1 MRGLVA
7 SLKSRDVWL
16 LVAGLSFRYACHAAM
31 LLMALLAERRPAPSL
46 PDAVLSLI
54 PYLAWLDRWNYLVWL
69 ACYLPPA
76 VALALVDFRRFLR
89 FLVAGGVLSLLRG
102 LCILATGLGPVHGPD
117 VNAGISLSAVLATWF
132 QLLNPLASL
141 VGEAAQ
147 VHLTKD
153 LFFSGHTATT
163 FLVVLYAWRH
173 RRLRWWALAG
183 HVLVVTTVFLSHLH
197 YTIDVLGAYAF
208 TLAVYALFEW
218 RAVPPPAVSATL
230 RA

>member
-1 MRGLVA
+1 MRRVIV
-7 SLKSRDVWL
+7 SLRSRDLWL

-46 PDAVLSLI
+46 PDAVLSVV
-54 PYLAWLDRWNYLVWL
+54 PYLPSVDRWNFLIWL

-76 VALALVDFRRFLR
+76 LALALVDFKRFLR
-89 FLVAGGVLSLLRG
+89 FLAAGGLLSLLRG
-102 LCILATGLGPVHGPD
+102 LCILATGLGPVHGQD
-117 VNAGISLSAVLATWF
+117 VNAGMSLSAVFATWF

-141 VGEAAQ
+141 IGQAAQ

-173 RRLRWWALAG
+173 PRLRWWAVAG
-183 HVLVVTTVFLSHLH
+183 HLLVVATVFFSHLH

-208 TLAVYALFEW
+208 TLAVYAIFEW
-218 RAVPPPAVSATL
+218 RPRRPAGHPACV
-230 RA
+230 